1 MSGTSPAHGRGNC
14 EGSHTDTEGVLPSA
28 LPRASTWSA
37 SIRAASPAVT
47 RCCDSDLIQNSPS
60 FIPTDTSSYQIAPS
74 TYYAALTRPKS
85 AREIRDEE
93 LKREIQRVYDENY
106 KVYGARKIWWEL
118 HREGIGGVHSRG

>member
-1 MSGTSPAHGRGNC
+1 VL
-14 EGSHTDTEGVLPSA
+14 TEFGV
-28 LPRASTWSA
+28 
-37 SIRAASPAVT
+37 
-47 RCCDSDLIQNSPS
+47 
-60 FIPTDTSSYQIAPS
+60 QIAPS

-118 HREGIGGVHSRG
+118 HREGIGVGRCRWSGS